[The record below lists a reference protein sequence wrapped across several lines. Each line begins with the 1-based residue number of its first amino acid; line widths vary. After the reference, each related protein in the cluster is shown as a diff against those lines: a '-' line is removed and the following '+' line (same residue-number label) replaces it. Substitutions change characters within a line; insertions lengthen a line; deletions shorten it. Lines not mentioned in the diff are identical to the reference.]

1 MWRQQAEGLSYTGH
15 TGVKTYDTISWSARP
30 LLRPY
35 ATHDLPIQVVR
46 HLGSEARGTVRA
58 TSASRQKNWDA
69 LLLGNCGPGM
79 TETWVAG
86 QLVKQSNI
94 RGILFYLPA
103 DIDTLL
109 EFPSASGSLGFHFRP
124 GYLDQ
129 FLDPD
134 GGQHIAPM
142 VDHCP
147 PAIAELLMMIEQELA
162 RPGFETRLM
171 VEGLLRAVA
180 LMLARH
186 DHGGRDRA
194 PDRIVMTKAR
204 LNRVFD
210 FVEDHLESSISLL
223 DMASLAGLSPFHF
236 SRAFKES
243 VGVSPYK
250 YVRSR
255 RLARAQM
262 LLAAGDLPLTEIA
275 LACGFANQS
284 HFTAAFTQCT
294 GTSPGNYR
302 RTARDAS

>member
-1 MWRQQAEGLSYTGH
+1 MWRSRAEQLAYTGH
-15 TGVKTYDTISWSARP
+15 SGVKTYDSIAWSARP

-35 ATHDLPIQVVR
+35 TVHDLPIQVVR
-46 HLGSEARGTVRA
+46 HLGTDTRDTVQA
-58 TSASRQKNWDA
+58 SSASRRKNWDA
-69 LLLGNCGPGM
+69 LLLGTCAPGL
-79 TETWVAG
+79 TEAWVAG
-86 QLVKQSNI
+86 QLIQRSNV

-103 DIDTLL
+103 DIDSLL
-109 EFPSASGSLGFHFRP
+109 EFPSSAGSLGFHFRP

-134 GGQHIAPM
+134 GGQRIAPI

-147 PAIAELLMMIEQELA
+147 PAIADLLIMIEQELA
-162 RPGFETRLM
+162 RPGLETRLL

-186 DHGGRDRA
+186 DGGRRDG
-194 PDRIVMTKAR
+194 PSDRIVMTKAR

-210 FVEDHLESSISLL
+210 FVEDQLDSSIGLV
-223 DMASLAGLSPFHF
+223 DMAGLAGLSPFHF

-262 LLAAGDLPLTEIA
+262 LLAAGDMPLTEIA

-294 GTSPGNYR
+294 GMSPGNYR